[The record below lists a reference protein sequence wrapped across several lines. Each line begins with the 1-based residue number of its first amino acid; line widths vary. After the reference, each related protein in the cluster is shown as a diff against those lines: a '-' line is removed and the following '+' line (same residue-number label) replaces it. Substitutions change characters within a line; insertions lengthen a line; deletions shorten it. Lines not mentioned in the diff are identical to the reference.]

1 MHTVNTHTHSSL
13 NTHLKKRRKKNILKM
28 IQQWTVEVCL
38 HLHLS
43 QQQQHIKLPHICI
56 PKAYTYLHLFSSHLG
71 YVVRKCYD
79 FKTTA
84 CCFTLFG
91 DHSVRK
97 NSLWSVRKI
106 ETHEQSPIWWD
117 LLNEI
122 GMHEN
127 LRVFTAES
135 CQWRHY
141 CTLFFPP
148 TSGWAWASADI
159 HQPPNSLPG
168 QMAL

>member
-1 MHTVNTHTHSSL
+1 MNCRGLFASALITT
-13 NTHLKKRRKKNILKM
+13 
-28 IQQWTVEVCL
+28 
-38 HLHLS
+38 
-43 QQQQHIKLPHICI
+43 QQQHIKLPHICI

-97 NSLWSVRKI
+97 NRLWSVRKI
-106 ETHEQSPIWWD
+106 ETHELSPIWWD
-117 LLNEI
+117 LRNEI

-127 LRVFTAES
+127 LRVFTTES
-135 CQWRHY
+135 CQWRHVIA
-141 CTLFFPP
+141 LSFFR
-148 TSGWAWASADI
+148 
-159 HQPPNSLPG
+159 QPPDELERPQIYISLQIHCPG
-168 QMAL
+168 NGPVIPMSIEA

>member
-1 MHTVNTHTHSSL
+1 MNCRGLFASALITT
-13 NTHLKKRRKKNILKM
+13 
-28 IQQWTVEVCL
+28 
-38 HLHLS
+38 
-43 QQQQHIKLPHICI
+43 QQQHIKLPHICI

-135 CQWRHY
+135 CQWRRY
-141 CTLFFPP
+141 CTLLFSANLRVSLSVRRY
-148 TSGWAWASADI
+148 TSASKFIARANGPVI
-159 HQPPNSLPG
+159 PMSIEAYLFT
-168 QMAL
+168 